1 MLDALIVVDNMA
13 LLIAQIIEH
22 PYLLVLC
29 SVLVY
34 ILGYIFYQ
42 RRLHPLSKFPGPF
55 LASLTDLWQ
64 VHQFLTLQQPYNLTE
79 LHEKYGVFV
88 RYGPEKLS
96 CTDESAIPLIYQK
109 GGRQMPKTEYYDAFG
124 AAHPNIFG
132 TRDEAVSIW
141 ILRNVCKFSPL
152 TNHDSIIH

>member
-1 MLDALIVVDNMA
+1 MV

-22 PYLLVLC
+22 PKLLLLGFP
-29 SVLVY
+29 LVY
-34 ILGYIFYQ
+34 IIAYIFYQ
-42 RRLHPLSKFPGPF
+42 RHLHPLSKFPGPF

-88 RYGPEKLS
+88 RYGPDKLS
-96 CTDESAIPLIYQK
+96 CTDESAIPIIYQK

-132 TRDEAVSIW
+132 TRDEAVSI
-141 ILRNVCKFSPL
+141 LASCKFRKPRSL
-152 TNHDSIIH
+152 INRGSIIH